1 MRHVLST
8 GFEKYQQ
15 NGMVD
20 KIIERGKGFNWTEK
34 AKLYVSIY
42 QSLI

>member
-20 KIIERGKGFNWTEK
+20 KIIQRGKDFDWTEK
-34 AKLYVSIY
+34 AKQYVAIY